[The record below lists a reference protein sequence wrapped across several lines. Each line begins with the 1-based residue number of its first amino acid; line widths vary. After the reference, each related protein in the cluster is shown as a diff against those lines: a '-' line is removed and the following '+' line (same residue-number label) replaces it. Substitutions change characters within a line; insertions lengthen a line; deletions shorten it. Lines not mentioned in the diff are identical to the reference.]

1 MSLTFTV
8 LEKPSNIIPL
18 PSNIIRPA
26 FEELYG
32 FDAQVDDAID
42 GALLTEPAGDILVTE
57 LNEPI
62 AFEPA

>member
-18 PSNIIRPA
+18 PSNFIRPA

>member
-1 MSLTFTV
+1 MSIEFTV

-18 PSNIIRPA
+18 PGNFVRPA
-26 FEELYG
+26 FEKLYG
-32 FDAQVDDAID
+32 FDAEEVID

>member
-8 LEKPSNIIPL
+8 LEKPSNIIAL
-18 PSNIIRPA
+18 PSNFIRPA

-32 FDAQVDDAID
+32 FDAQGDVID

>member
-8 LEKPSNIIPL
+8 LEKPSNIIAL
-18 PSNIIRPA
+18 PSNFIRPA